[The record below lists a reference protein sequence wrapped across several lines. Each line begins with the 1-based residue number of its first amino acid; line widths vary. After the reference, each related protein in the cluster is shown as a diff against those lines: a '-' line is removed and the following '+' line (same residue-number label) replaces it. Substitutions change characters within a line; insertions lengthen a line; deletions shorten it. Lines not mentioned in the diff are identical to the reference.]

1 MAHFSWRIVVPFTM
15 LRLITQYAINPKSS
29 DAGHGPPP
37 EDLFLGYQSYDSP
50 LSQSP
55 KSEGMIGLYFCIP
68 ASAGGVGK
76 AITH

>member
-1 MAHFSWRIVVPFTM
+1 MTHFSRRIVVPSTV
-15 LRLITQYAINPKSS
+15 LRLITQYAINSKSS
-29 DAGHGPPP
+29 DAGHGPLP
-37 EDLFLGYQSYDSP
+37 EDLFLGYQSYHSP

-68 ASAGGVGK
+68 ASAVCLGT